1 MLMNDGGWRA
11 ESSEPANLFVFFHEI
26 VATKV
31 IGVGIS
37 STYKE
42 LWDRQFRR

>member
-1 MLMNDGGWRA
+1 MIVDGEQRA
-11 ESSEPANLFVFFHEI
+11 VSLQICFLFFREI
-26 VATKV
+26 VVTKV
-31 IGVGIS
+31 IGVGVGI

>member
-1 MLMNDGGWRA
+1 MMVDGEQRA
-11 ESSEPANLFVFFHEI
+11 LSLQIYLFFFYEI

-31 IGVGIS
+31 VGVGIS